1 MEYGRRPPS
10 TPAAAIG
17 ERQPRPKAAPR
28 PLGGCGGRVGASQWA
43 PSRSPRA
50 ALQRTAPSLAL
61 DRQPMNLIRAQL
73 GHSSLATTN
82 RYHVHV
88 APAEFVKAMQA
99 RTWSL

>member
-1 MEYGRRPPS
+1 
-10 TPAAAIG
+10 
-17 ERQPRPKAAPR
+17 
-28 PLGGCGGRVGASQWA
+28 
-43 PSRSPRA
+43 
-50 ALQRTAPSLAL
+50 
-61 DRQPMNLIRAQL
+61 MNLIRAQL